1 MVQWYRHYHNIQ
13 TWALEGTG
21 RTGHT
26 GGAEGTEGNGFQCNK
41 LGNSPKNG
49 KKTRNLAVKP
59 ISQGVYKLKID
70 LRVGSKPNRTWFDG
84 LAMSFGPS
92 QDTGVLQS

>member
-13 TWALEGTG
+13 TGALEGTG
-21 RTGHT
+21 GT
-26 GGAEGTEGNGFQCNK
+26 GGTEGTEGNGFQCNK

-49 KKTRNLAVKP
+49 KKTRNLGVKP

-70 LRVGSKPNRTWFDG
+70 LRVGSKPDRTLFDG